1 MANNNSNLNSN
12 PPQVLFNSPLGVTI
26 DSTGITVPT
35 YQQILSSLQQL
46 MQSIYGS
53 DIVLDDSTMDG
64 QLIGILAEAF
74 TQVNNVAVQIYNGF
88 SPTYAQGA
96 YLDALVQINGLKR
109 KTASYSTVDVVLQ
122 GEGSTVI
129 ENGIVSD
136 SEGNQWNLPS
146 NVTIPESGNITV
158 TATAQNTGSVY
169 SAPNSITT
177 IVTPYNGWNSV
188 NNPNASNTGIP
199 AESDASLRQR
209 QAISQE
215 LPNRTLADGLQ
226 AAIATLPNVTYVKVF
241 VNNTN
246 STDNNNIPAHCMCAV
261 VGGGDTQSIAQ
272 MIANKKS
279 LGCGTYGQ
287 TSVTLSN
294 GEVINYQ
301 QQVFMWFTIVI
312 NVKPTQNYNNAVT
325 QAIKQNIVNYIN
337 NAQIGET
344 IWVSKVQA
352 YANVSIAEG
361 GQTYQVT
368 SVTIGWSTDE
378 NDNPGQGTIDCGLP
392 FYETPQTSLSKII
405 VNVEQPS

>member
-1 MANNNSNLNSN
+1 MANNNSN

-378 NDNPGQGTIDCGLP
+378 NDNPTQGTIDCGLP
-392 FYETPQTSLSKII
+392 FYDTPQTSLSKII